1 MAQVSDEFVT
11 ESSPVVSH
19 LLNENNLAVFA
30 GLVMSS
36 VKTLKT
42 CKYLTMLV
50 TLSFEHFYLLMLWY
64 RVKTTEK
71 NSSVFSVV
79 QMRHMPLT
87 VGWAVKLTLVKSFH
101 FFTVG
106 C

>member
-50 TLSFEHFYLLMLWY
+50 TLSFEHFI
-64 RVKTTEK
+64 
-71 NSSVFSVV
+71 
-79 QMRHMPLT
+79 
-87 VGWAVKLTLVKSFH
+87 
-101 FFTVG
+101 

>member
-50 TLSFEHFYLLMLWY
+50 TLFI
-64 RVKTTEK
+64 
-71 NSSVFSVV
+71 
-79 QMRHMPLT
+79 
-87 VGWAVKLTLVKSFH
+87 
-101 FFTVG
+101 
-106 C
+106 